1 MVHGTNKFDSLQI
14 KFQKSKHNTDEASK
28 AYSYKEKKISSK
40 LLKGFPQRLPPSQKK
55 NNQIIKYT
63 IYSLRSSI
71 SFLHCDH
78 LQG

>member
-28 AYSYKEKKISSK
+28 AYGYKEKKKISSK

-55 NNQIIKYT
+55 NNQI
-63 IYSLRSSI
+63 
-71 SFLHCDH
+71 HH
-78 LQG
+78 LFT